1 MKFRGVVALGVSL
14 CASMW
19 VTAVASPVYVEKVD
33 MPMQATMTEVKN
45 VLHDGGYKIVLHLN
59 ILKLIQSQQK
69 QLKIP
74 DFNARKFT
82 DVQALVF
89 CNPYDFS
96 KLLNADWPAAA
107 GCPLTLD
114 VFSKG
119 PNSYIVYGL
128 RADFANTPASKK
140 ITQSFDQAVIKVLQ
154 GIPMSRQISKIP
166 DLSGK

>member
-1 MKFRGVVALGVSL
+1 MKFRGVVALGVCL

-119 PNSYIVYGL
+119 SNSYIVYGL
-128 RADFANTPASKK
+128 RADFANTPASRK

-154 GIPMSRQISKIP
+154 GIPMSRQISKTP

>member
-1 MKFRGVVALGVSL
+1 MKSRGFVVLGACLLASVSVS
-14 CASMW
+14 AM
-19 VTAVASPVYVEKVD
+19 ANPVYVEKVD
-33 MPMQATMTEVKN
+33 MPMQATMSEVKN

-74 DFNARKFT
+74 DFNQHKFT

-119 PNSYIVYGL
+119 QNSYIVYGL
-128 RADFANTPASKK
+128 RADFANTPTSKK
-140 ITQSFDQAVIKVLQ
+140 ITQKFDAEVIKVLQ
-154 GIPMSRQISKIP
+154 GIPMSRQITKIP
-166 DLSGK
+166 D